1 MTGKKGKGPAKPK
14 EPPRGIAFPI
24 VCVTD
29 DCDSH
34 TMLIHPGNAPFE
46 AGMFFD
52 LGWVAM
58 SDPGERDILYMCPKC
73 IAKAIM
79 EVDQEMT
86 ESGRA
91 SRTEVSG

>member
-1 MTGKKGKGPAKPK
+1 VTGKKGKGPVKPM

-24 VCVTD
+24 ECVTD

-46 AGMFFD
+46 AGMFLD

-58 SDPGERDILYMCPKC
+58 SDPGERDILYMCPRC
-73 IAKAIM
+73 IARAIV
-79 EVDQEMT
+79 EVDQEM
-86 ESGRA
+86 A
-91 SRTEVSG
+91 KSRRDRKVKVSG